1 MNKITLGLEGRVA
14 ESRGPRE
21 GPAREA
27 GTQGRERAASGEV
40 AAAEAWEPHG
50 HGGFKLT
57 VFDWNLDEERSEA
70 RGRPVLL
77 SPQSKTSEAVTT
89 LQNCINIFPS
99 GWASIHSVFF
109 YLMAQVI
116 Q

>member
-50 HGGFKLT
+50 HGHGGFKLT
-57 VFDWNLDEERSEA
+57 VFDWNLDEE
-70 RGRPVLL
+70 L
-77 SPQSKTSEAVTT
+77 S
-89 LQNCINIFPS
+89 
-99 GWASIHSVFF
+99 GG
-109 YLMAQVI
+109 
-116 Q
+116 

>member
-40 AAAEAWEPHG
+40 AAAEAWEFQADCVRLEPG
-50 HGGFKLT
+50 RRAK
-57 VFDWNLDEERSEA
+57 
-70 RGRPVLL
+70 RG
-77 SPQSKTSEAVTT
+77 
-89 LQNCINIFPS
+89 
-99 GWASIHSVFF
+99 
-109 YLMAQVI
+109 
-116 Q
+116 

>member
-14 ESRGPRE
+14 ENRGPRE

-50 HGGFKLT
+50 HGHGEMPAMT
-57 VFDWNLDEERSEA
+57 PRS
-70 RGRPVLL
+70 
-77 SPQSKTSEAVTT
+77 SPP
-89 LQNCINIFPS
+89 L
-99 GWASIHSVFF
+99 
-109 YLMAQVI
+109 
-116 Q
+116 